1 MGSRFPLP
9 AKALQAFRLVL
20 CALLLACSMQ
30 MAAPAPARADSAD
43 INAAARSVVRVVIV
57 LRDSSGYDVI
67 GHGTGFAVT
76 PKLIVTNAH
85 VLAPLLEDDR
95 LRLGVVPAQ
104 GRTGYFARIVRVSSD
119 VDLALIEL
127 TEDASLPVA
136 TLYTGVVEDGAD
148 VFAVGYPANVDEALG
163 LGLNGLVS
171 PQAPVKSRGQVS
183 GGRTSTQ
190 FDTLLHT
197 APIGTGNSGGPLLD
211 ACGRVVGV
219 NSFGTISDNG
229 SDSEFYFAVSMREL
243 APFLRKA
250 GVSVHTTAL
259 PCQSL
264 AAFDADESARALRES
279 AAQQA
284 RLEAVAAE
292 RRLKAERASR
302 RAELETIDNRETLM
316 ALSGLMLALMVLSAA
331 VSMRFYARQEQ
342 EQGAASAIFALLCL
356 VGALAAWFSRPSVD
370 DIVERAAQAER
381 AAMAEVPDVTP
392 PDSLVDKGRFVCRF
406 RPERSRVTVS
416 ATNEVRLDW
425 SPDGCVNEQTQF
437 GLMDGDW
444 TRIQINGA
452 DQTISVNRYNPQGRV
467 YTVDRYLV
475 DLPTMDAARKARAD
489 FQAPAC
495 GAGDDAAREWGDAQQ
510 SIRALLPKMP
520 NERLVFSCDPAPAGS
535 AATATTTGESASPEG

>member
-1 MGSRFPLP
+1 MALP
-9 AKALQAFRLVL
+9 RISVFSFAPAIRSLL
-20 CALLLACSMQ
+20 CAMLMVLGTLGI
-30 MAAPAPARADSAD
+30 APAPAYADSAD

-57 LRDSSGYDVI
+57 LRDNSGYDVI

-76 PKLIVTNAH
+76 PTLIVTNAH
-85 VLAPLLEDDR
+85 VLAPLIEDDR

-104 GRTGYFARIVRVSSD
+104 GRTGYFARITRVSNE

-127 TEDASLPVA
+127 TEKASLPVA
-136 TLYTGVVEDGAD
+136 TLYTGRVEDGSD
-148 VFAVGYPANVDEALG
+148 VFAVGYPANVDDALG

-250 GVSVHTTAL
+250 GVPAHYNAL

-264 AAFDADESARALRES
+264 SEYDADERARQLLEA

-284 RLEAVAAE
+284 RIEATAAE
-292 RRLKAERASR
+292 RRLKAERAAR
-302 RAELETIDNRETLM
+302 RAELEALDQRETLM
-316 ALSGLMLALMVLSAA
+316 GLAGLMLVLMVLGAA
-331 VSMRFYARQEQ
+331 GGMHFYNRGER

-356 VGALAAWFSRPSVD
+356 VGCLAAWFSRPTVSE
-370 DIVERAAQAER
+370 IEERSAAAER

-392 PDSLVDKGRFVCRF
+392 PDSLVDKGHFVCRF

-416 ATNEVRLDW
+416 GTSDVALAW
-425 SPDGCVNEQTQF
+425 SPDGCINERSQY
-437 GLMDGDW
+437 GLSGQEW
-444 TRIQINGA
+444 ARITVSER
-452 DQTISVNRYNPQGRV
+452 DQTVSINRYDPHGRSFQI
-467 YTVDRYLV
+467 DRYLV
-475 DLPTMDAARKARAD
+475 DLATMDAVRKARGE

-495 GAGDDAAREWGDAQQ
+495 GAGEDAARELGEEQEA
-510 SIRALLPKMP
+510 IRALLPKLP
-520 NERLVFSCDPAPAGS
+520 NERLVFGCEPAPIS
-535 AATATTTGESASPEG
+535 ADPTESP

>member
-1 MGSRFPLP
+1 MAPSRTIRTL
-9 AKALQAFRLVL
+9 LAFLRLIA
-20 CALLLACSMQ
+20 CALLLACTAHI
-30 MAAPAPARADSAD
+30 AAPSPARADSAD

-57 LRDSSGYDVI
+57 LRDNSGYDVI

-76 PKLIVTNAH
+76 PTLIVTNAH
-85 VLAPLLEDDR
+85 VLAPLMEDDR

-104 GRTGYFARIVRVSSD
+104 GRSGYFARIVRVSSD

-127 TEDASLPVA
+127 TEKASLPVA
-136 TLYTGVVEDGAD
+136 TLYTGQIEDGSD

-163 LGLNGLVS
+163 LGLDGLVS

-183 GGRTSTQ
+183 AGRTSSQ

-250 GVSVHTTAL
+250 GISAHTNAL

-264 AAFDADESARALRES
+264 SDFDADESARALREA

-284 RLEAVAAE
+284 RAEAVAAE

-302 RAELETIDNRETLM
+302 RAELDALDARDTLLALAGVMLVLM
-316 ALSGLMLALMVLSAA
+316 ALGTLASVH
-331 VSMRFYARQEQ
+331 FYDREER
-342 EQGAASAIFALLCL
+342 EQGTACAIFALLCL
-356 VGALAAWFSRPSVD
+356 IGGLSAWFTRPTVD
-370 DIVERAAQAER
+370 EIVERAIDAER
-381 AAMAEVPDVTP
+381 AVLAEPLETTP
-392 PDSLVDKGRFVCRF
+392 PGSLVDKGRFTCRF

-416 ATNEVRLDW
+416 TTRDIAVQW
-425 SPDGCVNEQTQF
+425 SPDGCVNEQSQY
-437 GLMDGDW
+437 GLSGGEW
-444 TRIQINGA
+444 SRIAVSGS
-452 DQTISVNRYNPQGRV
+452 DQTISINRYDPKSR
-467 YTVDRYLV
+467 TFSIDRYLV
-475 DLPTMDAARKARAD
+475 DLSTLEAARKARAE

-495 GAGDDAAREWGDAQQ
+495 GAGEEAARDLGEAQEA
-510 SIRALLPKMP
+510 IRALLPKLP
-520 NERLVFSCDPAPAGS
+520 NERLVFGCEPARI
-535 AATATTTGESASPEG
+535 EKNSPDSTSDEG